1 MFQPI
6 AEYLFRVAAG
16 TKGIPHSLQRFRHV
30 VLNYV
35 LGQAQIEI
43 HSGASQVVFHRL
55 RIHQR
60 IAAADTL
67 LQNAEAVP
75 HGSVGFL
82 RHQCQGIPGDVHL
95 FSPADSLHSFDQVV
109 LGHPAEIQSHAPGT
123 DGLPHLLRIG
133 GGQDENHMCRRFF
146 QGFQEGVLRTGG
158 KHVHLVDDVDLVP
171 AHHRRIVHPVDQVP
185 YIIHT
190 VVGCGIHLDDIQ
202 KTAFLNS
209 FAVLAFAAG
218 KLPVRRIAGAVQ
230 GLRQNSGRGGLTRSP
245 SAGEQVGLAHIV
257 RFQLMLQNPHD
268 VLLSDDFIE
277 TLRPL
282 RPIQS

>member
-1 MFQPI
+1 MLQPI

-16 TKGIPHSLQRFRHV
+16 TKGVSHSLQRFRHV

-35 LGQAQIEI
+35 LGQSQIEVQ
-43 HSGASQVVFHRL
+43 SGTAQVVFHRL
-55 RIHQR
+55 QVHQF
-60 IAAADTL
+60 IAAADAL

-75 HGSVGFL
+75 HGSVGLL

-95 FSPADSLHSFDQVV
+95 LSLTDSGHSFNQIV
-109 LGHPAEIQSHAPGT
+109 LGHPAEIQPHAPGT
-123 DGLPHLLRIG
+123 DGFPHLLRVG
-133 GGQDENHMCRRFF
+133 GGQDENHMLRWFF

-171 AHHRRIVHPVDQVP
+171 AHHRRVVHPVNQVP
-185 YIIHT
+185 HVIHT

-202 KTAFLNS
+202 KTAFLNG
-209 FAVLAFAAG
+209 FAALAFAAG
-218 KLPVRRIAGAVQ
+218 KLSVRRIAGAVQ
-230 GLRQNSGRGGLTRSP
+230 GLRQNSGRGGLSRSP
-245 SAGEQVGLAHIV
+245 RAGEQVGLAHIV